1 VKDGVVNCESQFPP
15 SLNWVRLFE
24 ADIAATNKTGSQ
36 ADILERCMTLI
47 EEKGVDHALNDRL
60 AVALL
65 SLLAVSIVLHVTAL
79 VIAIFSSSAFGTAVF
94 LPALLDEVIL
104 VGCIG
109 IYLGIMNHEVGDYIP
124 NEKMHNISDK
134 AILGVGF
141 WMLLG
146 ILGGR
151 AISNPALLI
160 ITLLIALT
168 IPLAF
173 ISLLLFIVGCADV
186 IFAGVHVI
194 GGIYFYQ

>member
-1 VKDGVVNCESQFPP
+1 
-15 SLNWVRLFE
+15 
-24 ADIAATNKTGSQ
+24 
-36 ADILERCMTLI
+36 
-47 EEKGVDHALNDRL
+47 LNDRL

-65 SLLAVSIVLHVTAL
+65 SLLAVSIVLDITAL
-79 VIAIFSSSAFGTAVF
+79 VIAMLSSSAFETAVF

-104 VGCIG
+104 VVCIG

-124 NEKMHNISDK
+124 HEKRHDVSDK

-146 ILGGR
+146 IFGGR

-160 ITLLIALT
+160 ITLLIALA

-173 ISLLLFIVGCADV
+173 ISLLLIIVGR
-186 IFAGVHVI
+186 AGVV
-194 GGIYFYQ
+194 GAGANVVKVVYFYV